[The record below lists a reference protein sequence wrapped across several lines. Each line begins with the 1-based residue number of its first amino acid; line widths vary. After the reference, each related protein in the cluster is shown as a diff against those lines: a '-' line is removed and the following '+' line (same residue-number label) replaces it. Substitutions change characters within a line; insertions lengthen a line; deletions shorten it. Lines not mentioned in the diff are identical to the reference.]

1 MKYTAIPILPVPV
14 KAELDRLNNSNKLLR
29 HVTILNYSAYVE
41 QLQSGEK
48 VIIYQ
53 LQVIHPEGYA
63 AWCTRGKSIE
73 EQLKEWGFCSS
84 QLS

>member
-14 KAELDRLNNSNKLLR
+14 KAELDRLNNSNKLFR
-29 HVTILNYSAYVE
+29 HVTILNYYAYVE

-73 EQLKEWGFCSS
+73 EQLKECGFC
-84 QLS
+84 